1 MWLGDSPGS
10 WRCCWS
16 CALPS
21 ACLHPQPFNPVP
33 FPIYPPGQFEA
44 LRWAPASAPCCSAS
58 CREAQRAPSSAIPAP
73 AVLGRL
79 CPRAKLT
86 SNQPQLSSASWHG
99 EPRQARCQL
108 WHSLGLRN
116 NPTTPGS
123 FDIIYLSWS
132 FFLLLSLHRH
142 KLQSWLKKNMDK
154 NSAAFATGYSIK
166 YRFISICLHPAGY
179 AGLIRNTGGG
189 QTRNEGG

>member
-1 MWLGDSPGS
+1 MRLPLLRAARAAAGKHNERPAQQFLPQQCWAGS
-10 WRCCWS
+10 
-16 CALPS
+16 ALVPNS
-21 ACLHPQPFNPVP
+21 PQPQ
-33 FPIYPPGQFEA
+33 I
-44 LRWAPASAPCCSAS
+44 
-58 CREAQRAPSSAIPAP
+58 I
-73 AVLGRL
+73 
-79 CPRAKLT
+79 
-86 SNQPQLSSASWHG
+86 SASWHG

-108 WHSLGLRN
+108 WHSPGLRN

-123 FDIIYLSWS
+123 FHIIYLSWS

-189 QTRNEGG
+189 QTRNEGGERRKTE